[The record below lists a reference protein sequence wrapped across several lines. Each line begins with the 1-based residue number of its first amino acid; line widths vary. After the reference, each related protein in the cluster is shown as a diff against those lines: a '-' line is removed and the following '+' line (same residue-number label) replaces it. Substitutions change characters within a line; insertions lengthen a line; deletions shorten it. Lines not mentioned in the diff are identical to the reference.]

1 MPIISTVNFF
11 AELIYN
17 NKGLVP
23 VVAQDDSTGDVLMH
37 AWANEQALHE
47 TIKTG
52 YMHYY
57 SRSRQCLW
65 RKGETSGHHQK
76 LVRLMLDCDGDTV
89 LARVVQTGNAC
100 HTGQPTCFFR
110 EIALPDENP
119 PVPPLTR

>member
-1 MPIISTVNFF
+1 MTTIPLANFF

-17 NKGLVP
+17 DKGLVP
-23 VVAQDDSTGDVLMH
+23 VVTQDDSTGNVLMH
-37 AWANEQALHE
+37 AWANEQALRE
-47 TIKTG
+47 TINTG

-76 LVRLMLDCDGDTV
+76 VVRLMLDCDGDTI
-89 LARVVQTGNAC
+89 LARVEQTGCAC

-110 EIALPDENP
+110 EITLGEP
-119 PVPPLTR
+119 PTPPTTP